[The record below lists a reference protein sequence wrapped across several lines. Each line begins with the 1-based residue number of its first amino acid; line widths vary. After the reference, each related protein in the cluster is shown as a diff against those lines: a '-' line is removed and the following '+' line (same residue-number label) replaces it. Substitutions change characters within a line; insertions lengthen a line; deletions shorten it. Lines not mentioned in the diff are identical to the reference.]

1 MHKLFFLFAIS
12 ISCVANVAGAAP
24 VEYEIDPSH
33 TYPSFEADHMGISV
47 WRGKFNKTSGKVT
60 LDKEKGQGSIA
71 ITIDLD
77 SVDFGHPTMNTWAR
91 GESLFDTERFPPAT
105 YKGKLEGFVAGAPT
119 QVVGQ
124 LSLHGVTRALDLK
137 INSFK
142 CVPHPLHKRELCGAD
157 ATTTFNRDD
166 FGLDVGKS
174 FRFRMDV
181 TLRIQVEAVAVSSNT
196 N

>member
-1 MHKLFFLFAIS
+1 MHKLLFLFAIIVS
-12 ISCVANVAGAAP
+12 SAAIAAP

-47 WRGKFNKTSGKVT
+47 WRGKFNRNSGRVT
-60 LDKEKGQGSIA
+60 LDKEKGQGSIT

-91 GESLFDTERFPPAT
+91 GEALFDTEKFPPAT
-105 YKGKLEGFVAGAPT
+105 YTGKLDGFVAGAPT

-124 LSLHGVTRALDLK
+124 LSLHGVTRALNLK

-142 CVPHPLHKRELCGAD
+142 CIPHPLHKRELCGAD

-181 TLRIQVEAVAVSSNT
+181 TLRIQVEAVAVSRN
-196 N
+196 